1 MTPRTNISRP
11 SRSAFT
17 LIELIL
23 VMAVLAV
30 VLAFAAPSLSRFFRG
45 RSLDSEAHRFL
56 ALTRLAQSRA
66 VAEGMPMV
74 LWIDTQRGQYG
85 LQAETSDAG
94 GDAKAKDFVSDASV
108 EISVVEPAAA
118 TTSPPFQR
126 TLVITA
132 NRPALRFT
140 PDGFIGASSPER
152 ILFSQSHEGDSGLI
166 WVGLSRNRL
175 NYEIETD
182 NLETA
187 RR

>member
-1 MTPRTNISRP
+1 MAALCRDAATKN
-11 SRSAFT
+11 AFT

-56 ALTRLAQSRA
+56 ALTRFAQSRA

-85 LQAETSDAG
+85 LQAETNDTG

-108 EISVVEPAAA
+108 EISVAEPTTA
-118 TTSPPFQR
+118 TTALPFQH
-126 TLVITA
+126 TLAISA

-140 PDGFIGASSPER
+140 PDGFISGSSPER
-152 ILFSQSHEGDSGLI
+152 ILFSQSHEGDSGLV

-175 NYEIETD
+175 NYEIQTD
-182 NLETA
+182 NVPTA

>member
-56 ALTRLAQSRA
+56 ALTRYAQSRA
-66 VAEGMPMV
+66 AAEGMPMV
-74 LWIDTQRGQYG
+74 LWIDTRLGQYG
-85 LQAETSDAG
+85 LRAETSDTG
-94 GDAKAKDFVSDASV
+94 GDTKAKEFVADVNV
-108 EISVVEPAAA
+108 ELLIQELTGT
-118 TTSPPFQR
+118 TTSLPWQQ
-126 TLVITA
+126 TLAVAA

-140 PDGFIGASSPER
+140 PDGFISDSSPER
-152 ILFSQSHEGDSGLI
+152 ILFSQSHEGDSGTI

-175 NYEIETD
+175 NYEIQT
-182 NLETA
+182 NIVRTA
-187 RR
+187 LR